1 VGEIDENA
9 RVAAQPDEV
18 DGDTTPSGR
27 EWLRTLAA
35 FFAYTC
41 IVSFWVYRGALNGEF
56 LSDDQFYVVELAKN
70 HPLDW
75 NLIAGALNPF
85 GDLKYAIMNYAPLYL
100 ITSRVEWAL
109 FSGDTFGYHVVNV
122 VFHSLN
128 ATLLVALLRSAKLD
142 VQWALLGGIF
152 FAFHP
157 ANVEAVSWISQ
168 LRSILALGC
177 ALGAILALGRSPAL
191 ATMLF
196 ASGLLFKVSASFALP
211 VAAGLAWAARRDP
224 TQEPI
229 SLRWL
234 AGWCVVFVLY
244 SYPQFSSF
252 YAFGRIPDV
261 VFSDAGEQVR
271 TMAAIGARYLAM
283 AGTSFGT
290 SAFQEPEPVRSWI
303 DPWWLASLPIV
314 AILAWRIVR
323 GLLRRDAEAAH
334 WLGAAAAF
342 APVSQL
348 FPFYFSIADRYLY
361 FILPG
366 LIVATLLWWQEFER
380 TTAAR
385 TPFLGRRWR
394 GVSMLDL
401 GLRVATVVLVTLF
414 AVRSAERAQLWG
426 SGASLNAEAAR
437 NYPNGGVAHWVRA
450 HSLFSREDIDGGMQ
464 AFEGVIDTGYY
475 RLASLFELPEF
486 AHLHSRPEFVALRRR
501 LAQLVLEDIAG
512 RATPTQLELRDA
524 GTAQFFLGDYAGAL
538 DTFESA
544 LRVEG
549 PYRDQLTRD
558 IRVTR
563 KALRATEGRPP
574 P

>member
-1 VGEIDENA
+1 M
-9 RVAAQPDEV
+9 AAHPRDLN
-18 DGDTTPSGR
+18 GDTTAAGR
-27 EWLRTLAA
+27 EWLRTLVA

-41 IVSFWVYRGALNGEF
+41 IVSLWVYRGALNGEF
-56 LSDDQFYVVELAKN
+56 ISDDQFYVIELARN

-75 NLIAGALNPF
+75 DLIAGALNPF
-85 GDLKYAIMNYAPLYL
+85 SDLKYAIMNYAPLYL

-109 FSGDTFGYHVVNV
+109 FSDDTFGYHVVNV

-142 VQWALLGGIF
+142 VQWALLGGLF

-157 ANVEAVSWISQ
+157 ANVETVSWISQ
-168 LRSILALGC
+168 LRSILALSC
-177 ALGAILALGRSPAL
+177 ALGALLALRAHPAI
-191 ATMLF
+191 ATALF
-196 ASGLLFKVSASFALP
+196 TAGLLFKVSASFALP
-211 VAAGLAWAARRDP
+211 AAAGLAWAARRDP
-224 TQEPI
+224 AQPPI
-229 SLRWL
+229 SLPWL
-234 AGWCVVFVLY
+234 AGWCVAFALY

-261 VFSDAGEQVR
+261 VFSDAWEQAR
-271 TMAAIGARYLAM
+271 TMAAIGTRYLVM

-290 SAFQEPEPVRSWI
+290 SAFQEPAPVRSWA

-314 AILAWRIVR
+314 AVLAWRLVR
-323 GLLRRDAEAAH
+323 GVVRGDAEAAH

-342 APVSQL
+342 APVSQI
-348 FPFYFSIADRYLY
+348 FPFYFSVADRYLY

-366 LIVATLLWWQEFER
+366 LIAASLLWWQEFER
-380 TTAAR
+380 GASAR
-385 TPFLGRRWR
+385 TPFLRRRWR
-394 GVSMLDL
+394 GLSPLDL
-401 GLRVATVVLVTLF
+401 GLRIATVAMVTVF
-414 AVRSAERAQLWG
+414 ALRSAERAQLWN

-437 NYPNGGVAHWVRA
+437 NYPGGGVAHWVRA
-450 HSLFSREDIDGGMQ
+450 HSAFSRGDIDGGMR

-486 AHLHSRPEFVALRRR
+486 SHLHRRPEFIALRKR
-501 LAQLVLEDIAG
+501 LAQLVLDDIEL

-538 DTFESA
+538 TTFESA
-544 LRVEG
+544 LEVDG

-563 KALRATEGRPP
+563 RALRATSGQNGE
-574 P
+574 